1 MDNITMLCMF
11 GLFMMFILLVLP
23 RLMNMG
29 QNQYGYDP
37 RNDDDYR
44 GGERPRYDDP
54 DVEGRGGFG
63 RDRDTTTRD
72 TTGSRSSNFP
82 WVGNRRSGGGSS
94 AGRPSVD
101 NRNVRGRGS
110 FGRNKD

>member
-29 QNQYGYDP
+29 QSQYGTDP

-44 GGERPRYDDP
+44 GGERPQYDDP
-54 DVEGRGGFG
+54 DVEGRGSFG
-63 RDRDTTTRD
+63 RPRNPS
-72 TTGSRSSNFP
+72 GGGMNFP
-82 WVGNRRSGGGSS
+82 WVGNRRNEGSRSS
-94 AGRPSVD
+94 ASRPSVD

-110 FGRNKD
+110 FGRDKD